1 MTSSIK
7 PIQVMGLV
15 VVGLLVALLLLPTP
29 DRVPRDAHSG
39 PANAALNVS
48 ALVNARLFDGDAVI
62 DNATI
67 LIEQGRVTAVG
78 TGLEVPT
85 GVVPIDAAGTT
96 VLPGLIDAHV
106 HAYAPVAR
114 SEALRFGVTTIL
126 DMFRAP
132 FDFGV
137 VQAERASMAATDRA
151 DLFSAGFLATAPGGH
166 GTQFGLAVPT
176 LTGPEQAAAWV
187 AARKAEGSD
196 WIKIVIE
203 SGWGAQQL
211 PTLNEATVRA
221 LVEAAHAEG
230 LLAVAHVSRLADARM
245 AVEAG
250 ADGLVHL
257 FGDQALDP
265 ALIGLM
271 QERGVFVVPTLAV
284 MASIYGGSGTA
295 DLEQHPVLASRLGSL
310 QRQTLA
316 QRFAAPG
323 SNAPAWAQLLANVD
337 RLRAAGI
344 PLLAGSDAPN
354 PGTAHG
360 FSLQHEVRLLV
371 EAGLSPLQ
379 ALHAATR
386 APALAF
392 GLADRGCL
400 KPGCRADLLIIDGDP
415 TQDIEALAMLDAV
428 WKNGVAVTT
437 EQQTAPAPM
446 ASSSRAPAGTMD
458 LLAQRARWVAS
469 ADSFMGGN
477 SSSRLVD
484 TAGAELVVQTELA
497 AGAPFPY
504 AGAMWFASDTPM
516 QPVDHSPHQSLV
528 VEVDFDGASEGA
540 SLQLI
545 LFSGE
550 SEQAMPAR
558 IELEPGAPVEVQL
571 DRVPGL
577 DLPRLRAIGVFVGG
591 APGSRAFR
599 IRRLVIE

>member
-1 MTSSIK
+1 MKNFTWTLIAL
-7 PIQVMGLV
+7 IAVLAGV
-15 VVGLLVALLLLPTP
+15 LLMLPEPSREAP
-29 DRVPRDAHSG
+29 DSAPAAERTFITGARV
-39 PANAALNVS
+39 
-48 ALVNARLFDGDAVI
+48 FDGEEFIDDATLVI
-62 DNATI
+62 A
-67 LIEQGRVTAVG
+67 EGRVEALGRDLAVDDDA
-78 TGLEVPT
+78 EIV
-85 GVVPIDAAGTT
+85 DAADKTI
-96 VLPGLIDAHV
+96 LPGLIDAHV
-106 HAYAPVAR
+106 HAYGPAR
-114 SEALRFGVTTIL
+114 SEALRFGVTTLL

-166 GTQFGLAVPT
+166 GTQYGLELPT
-176 LTGPEQAAAWV
+176 LTGPEQAATWV

-203 SGWGAQQL
+203 PGWGAQQL
-211 PTLNEATVRA
+211 PTLDETTVRA

-257 FGDQALDP
+257 FGDHALDP

-284 MASIYGGSGTA
+284 MASVYGGSGAA
-295 DLEQHPVLASRLGSL
+295 DLEQHPVLAARLGTL

-316 QRFAAPG
+316 QRFAAQG
-323 SNAPAWAQLLANVD
+323 SNRPAWAQVLANVD

-400 KPGCRADLLIIDGDP
+400 QPGCRADLLIIDGNP
-415 TQDIEALAMLDAV
+415 TQDIEDLAMLDAV

-437 EQQTAPAPM
+437 EQQTAPAPAT
-446 ASSSRAPAGTMD
+446 ASTRAPAGPMD
-458 LLAQRARWVAS
+458 VLAQRARWVAS
-469 ADSFMGGN
+469 ADAFMGGN
-477 SSSRLVD
+477 SSAKLLEL
-484 TAGAELVVQTELA
+484 TAAGLGVQTELA

-516 QPVDHSPHQSLV
+516 QPVDHSPHRSLV
-528 VEVDFDGASEGA
+528 VEVDLDGASEGA
-540 SLQLI
+540 SLQLM

-558 IELEPGAPVEVQL
+558 IELEPGAPVKVQL

-577 DLPRLRAIGVFVGG
+577 DLPRLRAVGVFVGG

-599 IRRLVIE
+599 IRSLVIE